1 MVMAIARLVANHS
14 LLVFA
19 FVFLLGAPPWCG
31 LPVATDWE
39 GSVVVWMTDRRP
51 SSHGVNL
58 VWTELDGQVWVL
70 DRGRQISDGDKDCTI
85 ALVGPDGS
93 LQRRGVAGVGLARP
107 VQGIDQS
114 LEDLQVVLGA
124 SDQVHPDLGSG
135 FFNDCEGTGMD
146 LKLDRGD
153 QEWARTWVS
162 FDPGDGTVSSAVN
175 QGDGGYRDGGF
186 QGDGAP
192 TWALWAGD
200 RSGDGDAQRGGFF
213 GCAGDGLKVIS
224 RGGTFFAGDGDDDM
238 QLGSSHVVEQLVV
251 RVSENLGCWAQV
263 LGLVWIGM
271 HWGHMG
277 SAVLFFIFILGLPL
291 FIQKEDGSILV

>member
-1 MVMAIARLVANHS
+1 MVMAIARLVANHF

-31 LPVATDWE
+31 LPVVIDWE

-51 SSHGVNL
+51 SSNGVDL
-58 VWTELDGQVWVL
+58 VWTELDGRVWVL
-70 DRGRQISDGDKDCTI
+70 DRGRQISDGDRDCPI
-85 ALVGPDGS
+85 ALVGLGGS

-114 LEDLQVVLGA
+114 LEDLQ
-124 SDQVHPDLGSG
+124 D
-135 FFNDCEGTGMD
+135 
-146 LKLDRGD
+146 
-153 QEWARTWVS
+153 WARTWVS

-175 QGDGGYRDGGF
+175 HGDGGYGDGGF

-192 TWALWAGD
+192 TWALWASD
-200 RSGDGDAQRGGFF
+200 CSGDGDAQPGGFF
-213 GCAGDGLKVIS
+213 GYAGDGLKVIS
-224 RGGTFFAGDGDDDM
+224 RGGGVFACDGDGDDDM
-238 QLGSSHVVEQLVV
+238 QLGSGHVVVQLVV

-277 SAVLFFIFILGLPL
+277 SEDFLRFYSSRIGFHEVLRNDCFLSTP
-291 FIQKEDGSILV
+291 